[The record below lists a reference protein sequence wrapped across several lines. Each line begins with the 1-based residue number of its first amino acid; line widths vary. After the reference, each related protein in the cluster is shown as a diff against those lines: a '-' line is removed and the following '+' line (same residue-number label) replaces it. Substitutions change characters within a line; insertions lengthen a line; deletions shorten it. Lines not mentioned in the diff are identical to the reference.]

1 MEISNMKHF
10 ILIFFALTFMGCA
23 ASQVTT
29 SIGVN
34 IGESYQEAAANGT
47 VSAEQSIKA
56 WPYISGLF
64 KGVMASEYELNLP
77 ILVTEIID
85 DLDALAAKETLT
97 DEDKG
102 FVIGSFVRLE
112 YVAVQYS
119 LDRYGVSIFKMVKKT
134 LSPL

>member
-1 MEISNMKHF
+1 MKKYIVL
-10 ILIFFALTFMGCA
+10 ILFAFAFMGCA

-56 WPYISGLF
+56 WPYISGLLR
-64 KGVMASEYELNLP
+64 GLMASEYELNLP
-77 ILVTEIID
+77 RLVTEIVD
-85 DLDALAAKETLT
+85 ELDRIADKEVLT
-97 DEDKG
+97 DKDKG

-112 YVAVQYS
+112 SVAIQYS
-119 LDRYGVSIFKMVKKT
+119 LDRYGVSILQMVKKT
-134 LSPL
+134 FSPL

>member
-1 MEISNMKHF
+1 MKRF
-10 ILIFFALTFMGCA
+10 IVLIIIALCLTGCA

-47 VSAEQSIKA
+47 VSAEQSITA

-64 KGVMASEYELNLP
+64 KGLMASEYELNLP
-77 ILVTEIID
+77 RLVTEIID
-85 DLDALAAKETLT
+85 ELDRIADKEVLT

-102 FVIGSFVRLE
+102 FIIGSFVRLE
-112 YVAVQYS
+112 SVAIQYS
-119 LDRYGVSIFKMVKKT
+119 LDRYGVSILQMVKKT
-134 LSPL
+134 FSPL

>member
-1 MEISNMKHF
+1 MKKLF
-10 ILIFFALTFMGCA
+10 LCIAALALLVTLFGCA

-64 KGVMASEYELNLP
+64 KGLLASEYQLNLP
-77 ILVTEIID
+77 VLITEIID
-85 DLDALAAKETLT
+85 DLDVLATKEVLT
-97 DEDKG
+97 DEEKG
-102 FVIGSFVRLE
+102 FVIGSFARLE
-112 YVAVQYS
+112 SVAIQYS
-119 LDRYGVSIFKMVKKT
+119 LDRYGVSILQMIKKT
-134 LSPL
+134 ISPL